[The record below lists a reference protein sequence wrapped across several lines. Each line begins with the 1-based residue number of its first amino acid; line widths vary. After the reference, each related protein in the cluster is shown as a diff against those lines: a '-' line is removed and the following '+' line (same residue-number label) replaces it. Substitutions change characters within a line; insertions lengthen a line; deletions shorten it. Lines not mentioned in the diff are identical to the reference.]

1 LAVPCVA
8 VLNTAIRSL
17 PADDPDIAYAELHVE
32 DPETPLFPAEP
43 DEPRAEPR
51 IVNPTPPDD

>member
-1 LAVPCVA
+1 PIVA

-17 PADDPDIAYAELHVE
+17 LADDPDAAYAELHVE

-43 DEPRAEPR
+43 DEPRTEPR
-51 IVNPTPPDD
+51 VVNPTPPDD